1 MCPLCSALG
10 VTVQV
15 RGRGVW
21 ASRLG
26 GPGAGR
32 HLGPAACEPRPAAA
46 FHRGR
51 GLLRGVGGR
60 LRVWVWPRVS
70 RQEVV
75 EILRSPASG
84 PQPQLCTLCGAGP
97 AGREPASG
105 LLSTSDVYLLINTH
119 DLKNYEI
126 NLKGTQNVPVGFK
139 VCVMHSDIRPVQCLD
154 WWGLKC
160 GYIQR

>member
-1 MCPLCSALG
+1 MCPLWSALG

-15 RGRGVW
+15 RGRGEW

-32 HLGPAACEPRPAAA
+32 LRAPACCRLPPRAWAPSGGAWGG
-46 FHRGR
+46 GR
-51 GLLRGVGGR
+51 R

-119 DLKNYEI
+119 DFKNYEI

-139 VCVMHSDIRPVQCLD
+139 VCVMHSDFRPVQCVD

-160 GYIQR
+160 GFIQR